1 MESDYDYDEDRA
13 SDSEDFDQ
21 DSDDEIEQV
30 FEAEVDVSSRVQLGL
45 IESALTALVGS
56 ADICDNSREMNRRL
70 SSPMDKFGCQ
80 VYIEAKRLRGYEAPG
95 GLGEGDIVAMLN
107 FLVQVKENSDGDAFA
122 FPHIGDKNAQ
132 GFILGFLAS
141 NGGRNPTPENFQNVV
156 KTYLSGLAE
165 NYVKPEDVLRYSRFC
180 EKLRSNYV

>member
-1 MESDYDYDEDRA
+1 MESDDDYDQD
-13 SDSEDFDQ
+13 SDTEDFDQ

-30 FEAEVDVSSRVQLGL
+30 FEAEVDVASRVQLGL
-45 IESALTALVGS
+45 IESALTSLVGS
-56 ADICDNSREMNRRL
+56 PDICDNSREMNRRL

-80 VYIEAKRLRGYEAPG
+80 VYIEAKRLRGHEAPG

-107 FLVQVKENSDGDAFA
+107 LLVQVKENSDGDAFA

-141 NGGRNPTPENFQNVV
+141 NGGRDLTPENFRHVV
-156 KTYLSGLAE
+156 KTYLSGIAE
-165 NYVKPEDVLRYSRFC
+165 NYVKPEDVLRYSLFC
-180 EKLRSNYV
+180 QKIRLAYS

>member
-1 MESDYDYDEDRA
+1 MESDYDYDDDQ
-13 SDSEDFDQ
+13 DSEDYDQ
-21 DSDDEIEQV
+21 DSDDGFEQV
-30 FEAEVDVSSRVQLGL
+30 FEAEVDIASRVQLGL

-56 ADICDNSREMNRRL
+56 PDICDNSREMNRRL

-80 VYIEAKRLRGYEAPG
+80 VYIEAKRLRGHEAPG

-107 FLVQVKENSDGDAFA
+107 LLVQVKENSDGDAFA

-141 NGGRNPTPENFQNVV
+141 NGGRDLLPENFQKVV
-156 KTYLSGLAE
+156 STYLAGLAE
-165 NYVKPEDVLRYSRFC
+165 DYVKPEDVLRYSRFC
-180 EKLRSNYV
+180 QKLRIYYG